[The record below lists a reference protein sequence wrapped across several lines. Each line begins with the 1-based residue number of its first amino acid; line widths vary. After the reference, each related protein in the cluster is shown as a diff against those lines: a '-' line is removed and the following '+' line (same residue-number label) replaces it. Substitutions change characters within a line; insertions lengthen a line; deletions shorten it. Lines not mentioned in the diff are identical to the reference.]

1 MSCPPF
7 SVLMPQVVKP
17 AQQTEPPQE
26 APCDGP
32 KAFGDQCASGC
43 AAGYLSQAYAVPDPE
58 ADWSCAGDGT
68 WQLLSP
74 ALACE
79 DIDECAVT

>member
-1 MSCPPF
+1 
-7 SVLMPQVVKP
+7 MPQVVKA

-43 AAGYLSQAYAVPDPE
+43 AAGYLSQAYAVPVRILD
-58 ADWSCAGDGT
+58 
-68 WQLLSP
+68 
-74 ALACE
+74 
-79 DIDECAVT
+79 

>member
-1 MSCPPF
+1 MF
-7 SVLMPQVVKP
+7 
-17 AQQTEPPQE
+17 
-26 APCDGP
+26 DGH
-32 KAFGDQCASGC
+32 FRQ
-43 AAGYLSQAYAVPDPE
+43 DPE

-79 DIDECAVT
+79 DIDECAVTSPHEHFLAS